1 MRSADIKEL
10 QRRMTKN
17 GCTFT
22 RMCGCYVN
30 ANKDILALMNE
41 TFLNL
46 ADEEFFKYLDIAK
59 ATTKGKIGNNLVE
72 LQFDGIEAQPMLEK
86 LRKSKLKDE
95 DLLMATY
102 ETIISSYDYVGN
114 YLILLFHDVYDV
126 ITRTNDN
133 EKLDESEDV
142 YEYLLCAICPV
153 CLTKPGLEYNED
165 ENAFL
170 PRVRDWVVEMPETG
184 FIWPAFTDRRED
196 RDAVMFF
203 TKSAKAPHKEFCE
216 LFLDAKEFMTHAE
229 RQEDLKRIVEIALGD
244 ETTAYGEI
252 NSRLLDL
259 AEYPSLENGVEKHAV
274 IDEAEMHRI
283 LEELEISA
291 AQREKI
297 ESDYAGSCKYF
308 GYPTSAELVDVKA
321 ANAARKEEELEW
333 QKNRMERLQE
343 CLRRAY
349 KQLLSPTDEK
359 ELVCEELAFFLG
371 DER

>member
-1 MRSADIKEL
+1 MRNADIKEL

-184 FIWPAFTDRRED
+184 FIWPAFTDRKED

-229 RQEDLKRIVEIALGD
+229 RHEDLKHIVEGVLGD
-244 ETTAYGEI
+244 DTEAYGEI

-259 AEYPSLENGVEKHAV
+259 AEYPSLENGVEKHVV
-274 IDEAEMHRI
+274 IDESEMHRI
-283 LEELEISA
+283 LEELELSED
-291 AQREKI
+291 QRGKI
-297 ESDYAGSCKYF
+297 ENDYVRTCKYF
-308 GYPTSAELVDVKA
+308 GYPTSVELVDVKA
-321 ANAARKEEELEW
+321 ANAARESEALEW
-333 QKNRMERLQE
+333 QKNRMERLE
-343 CLRRAY
+343 NYLRRAY
-349 KQLLSPTDEK
+349 EQLLNPTEEK
-359 ELVCEELAFFLG
+359 ELVCGELAFFLG